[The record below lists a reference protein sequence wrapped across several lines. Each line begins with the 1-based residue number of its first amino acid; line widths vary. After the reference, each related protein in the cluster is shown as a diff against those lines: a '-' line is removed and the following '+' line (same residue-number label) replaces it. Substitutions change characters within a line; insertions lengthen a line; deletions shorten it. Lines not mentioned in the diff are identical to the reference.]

1 MKRVLLFAI
10 ELYWRLIVPERR
22 RHCIFRESCSVHV
35 HRITRAQGVIKGISA
50 FAHRFRR
57 CRGGYAVTFDEH
69 LNPSLLLADGTA
81 IPIAE
86 AADSVLAMV
95 KGTVNMVRQIHH
107 SPSHEFCKPPGTAR
121 AVAGTG

>member
-22 RHCIFRESCSVHV
+22 RRCIFRESCSLHV
-35 HRITRAQGVIKGISA
+35 HRITRDQGVIKGISA
-50 FAHRFRR
+50 FARRFRR

-69 LNPSLLLADGTA
+69 LNPSLLLVDGTT

-95 KGTVNMVRQIHH
+95 KGTVNVVRQIHH
-107 SPSHEFCKPPGTAR
+107 SSSHEFYKPPGTATDTGR
-121 AVAGTG
+121 A